1 MGGCGRLR
9 PAVDGCGRLRAA
21 AGGRGRLRTAADGC
35 CVDVFGPII
44 ARAHRAAQT
53 RLRRP
58 FARRGPMA
66 GRGLMARLAE
76 VIGLG
81 PATARGGHVGAQ
93 TSHPGSHRSIGNST
107 LGRALGC
114 ELPIVRRDLGLCWGR
129 LKHQFSNGFPAKK
142 NKSPDPSER
151 SHRRQQKPRQTA
163 HAFRM
168 TLVAQGKLPQ
178 IIIFVT

>member
-1 MGGCGRLR
+1 MTRT
-9 PAVDGCGRLRAA
+9 AADGCGRLWTAADGCGRA
-21 AGGRGRLRTAADGC
+21 RTAADGC
-35 CVDVFGPII
+35 CVDVFGPIV

-76 VIGLG
+76 VIELG
-81 PATARGGHVGAQ
+81 PAMARGGHVGAQ

-142 NKSPDPSER
+142 TQSAER
-151 SHRRQQKPRQTA
+151 SHRRQDKPRQP
-163 HAFRM
+163 RM
-168 TLVAQGKLPQ
+168 LSG
-178 IIIFVT
+178 